1 MKGHHYNLKHG
12 FFTSLVL
19 DESLHTVS
27 DKFHA
32 QSEKTDCKKSYS
44 EILDHKLDAQFH
56 GGEVLH
62 HHWIH
67 ETVCSCV
74 YTVIIERKCG
84 FLMVI
89 CAIKEIIKYLKII
102 NNK

>member
-1 MKGHHYNLKHG
+1 M
-12 FFTSLVL
+12 
-19 DESLHTVS
+19 VS

-32 QSEKTDCKKSYS
+32 QSEKTGCKKSCN

-56 GGEVLH
+56 EGEVLH
-62 HHWIH
+62 HHWSH
-67 ETVCSCV
+67 ETVCGVYCV

-89 CAIKEIIKYLKII
+89 SAIKEIIKYLKII